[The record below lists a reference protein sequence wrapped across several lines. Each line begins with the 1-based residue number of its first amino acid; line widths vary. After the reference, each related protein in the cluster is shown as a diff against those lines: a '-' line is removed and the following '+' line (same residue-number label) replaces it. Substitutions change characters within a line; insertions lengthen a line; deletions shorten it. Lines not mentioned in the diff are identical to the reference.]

1 MSLDSLASWLL
12 VGSLVVLFGVL
23 AVRFSVRSGLP
34 SLLIYLAIGLLL
46 GERFLGVR
54 YDNALLT
61 EILGYAALT
70 VILIEGGITTQ
81 WRGVKRSIGP
91 AVSLATVGVLVSVG
105 VVAFA
110 AHAVLGLPWQ
120 TALIVGA
127 VLSSTDAAAVFSVL
141 RRVPLPRRV
150 SGILEVE
157 SGLNDPP
164 VVILVTLFSLRAAGQ
179 GGDGTWLHV
188 AAIALV
194 ELAGGL
200 TMGLVIG
207 WLGGRLLKA
216 ISGSA
221 ATVFAIGVIA
231 VAIMA
236 YGLADRLHLSGF
248 AACYVAAL
256 VLGNLDL
263 PHRASFIG
271 LSTALG
277 WLAQIGLF
285 VLLGLLADPKEFV
298 AQLWPA
304 VALGTILLLVARPLS
319 VLLSCGP
326 FRLSWREHAFLS
338 WAGLRGAVPVV
349 LATVPTLVG
358 APGMMWLFDLVFVLV
373 VIFTLVQAPT
383 LPWVARRLGV
393 IAAHH
398 EVDLAVESTSL
409 DEVGADLLEVSVGPG
424 SHLAGIEISELR
436 LPPKANVSL
445 IVRADTTIVPGS
457 STLIRRGDRLLVVV
471 PSAHRV
477 ATQARLEAVSTSGRL
492 AGWTR
497 GAPASDEVDHSLPPS
512 LPRRLWGRVTRPDA

>member
-91 AVSLATVGVLVSVG
+91 AVSLATFGVLVSVG

-188 AAIALV
+188 AAIALM

-207 WLGGRLLKA
+207 WLGVACSRRSPAAPRPSSPSASSRSRSWPTAWPIGSTSVASRPVMWRRSCWA
-216 ISGSA
+216 ISTCRTG
-221 ATVFAIGVIA
+221 
-231 VAIMA
+231 
-236 YGLADRLHLSGF
+236 
-248 AACYVAAL
+248 
-256 VLGNLDL
+256 
-263 PHRASFIG
+263 
-271 LSTALG
+271 
-277 WLAQIGLF
+277 
-285 VLLGLLADPKEFV
+285 
-298 AQLWPA
+298 
-304 VALGTILLLVARPLS
+304 
-319 VLLSCGP
+319 
-326 FRLSWREHAFLS
+326 
-338 WAGLRGAVPVV
+338 
-349 LATVPTLVG
+349 
-358 APGMMWLFDLVFVLV
+358 
-373 VIFTLVQAPT
+373 
-383 LPWVARRLGV
+383 
-393 IAAHH
+393 
-398 EVDLAVESTSL
+398 
-409 DEVGADLLEVSVGPG
+409 
-424 SHLAGIEISELR
+424 
-436 LPPKANVSL
+436 
-445 IVRADTTIVPGS
+445 
-457 STLIRRGDRLLVVV
+457 
-471 PSAHRV
+471 
-477 ATQARLEAVSTSGRL
+477 
-492 AGWTR
+492 
-497 GAPASDEVDHSLPPS
+497 PPS
-512 LPRRLWGRVTRPDA
+512 SA